1 MKVLYIKKA
10 MNSALSVTSVTM
22 YTLRRILRVHPTEF
36 DSFSHIP
43 TNNTNIFRFS
53 RSVLAWIYLVLCSK
67 KLERLWS
74 RREIQES
81 KLYEEFN

>member
-10 MNSALSVTSVTM
+10 MDSALSVTSVTM

-36 DSFSHIP
+36 DLFLYIP
-43 TNNTNIFRFS
+43 TNNANIFRFNK
-53 RSVLAWIYLVLCSK
+53 SVLAWIYLVLCSK
-67 KLERLWS
+67 ELERFWS
-74 RREIQES
+74 RHEIQES